1 MPRRTQPAIIP
12 KSACAG
18 RPDRLAP
25 MPALLTL
32 KTRLRAWLLL
42 CATALTTAALAQTAG
57 LPPEVDAALA
67 RAKLPR
73 DALTVLVV
81 DANAGNAAPR
91 ASHRAQALVNP
102 ASVMKLVT
110 TYAALDQLGPA
121 FTWNTPVYLDGKLQD
136 GTFTGNVY
144 IKGQGDPTLVMERLW
159 LLLRRLQGLGI
170 QTIAGDI
177 VLDRSA
183 FAPSTHNPAEFDGEP
198 TRPYNAAADA
208 LLVNFKSVVMRFTP
222 DPAAGLA
229 RVAFDPPLARMQL
242 QASVPLAAAGA
253 GCNDYR
259 AGLKAELAN
268 PDQIR
273 FDGVYPAACGE
284 RVWPVAYADPAAYA
298 ARAIEGMWRAS
309 GGQLTGRVRDGQVP
323 ATLKPAFS
331 ASSPPLA
338 EVVRDINK
346 FSNNVMAQQVF
357 LTLSLQNK
365 GLGSTDASRELLR
378 QWWQTRISPSD
389 APVVDSGSGLS
400 RESRLNAQGLA
411 RMLQVAWASPLM
423 PELMAS
429 LPITGVDGTLR
440 RIQGGATGAAHL
452 KSGSLRDVWGVA
464 GYVHGAS
471 GKRYVLVAIANHPNA
486 AAVRPAVEALVDW
499 TARDR

>member
-42 CATALTTAALAQTAG
+42 CATALTTAALAQPAG

-81 DANAGNAAPR
+81 DAQGNAAPR
-91 ASHRAQALVNP
+91 ASHRANVPVNP

-222 DPAAGLA
+222 DPAAGVA
-229 RVAFDPPLARMQL
+229 RVAFDPPMARMQL
-242 QASVPLAAAGA
+242 QATVPLAAAGA

-259 AGLKAELAN
+259 AGLKAELAS

-298 ARAIEGMWRAS
+298 ARAIEGMWHAS

-323 ATLKPAFS
+323 ATLKPAFN

-389 APVVDSGSGLS
+389 APVMDSGSGLS